1 MSMLVV
7 QRFFFSALLSLD
19 GTIAFCLAI
28 CIFLILVSTFL
39 VACFS
44 TFFIVCSSLR
54 AFFLSVF
61 YAFCAT
67 IFTFLLAAY
76 TFLVLTV
83 ATFLAIVVAFFSAT
97 ADNLASFWVF
107 FFLAAIDS
115 IGLFIGGL
123 SKLVAKGLSALLDSD
138 LKELPRELA
147 NKRLYMTL
155 NAVRDEKLI
164 AALYSKKIL
173 YLRLTWGVG
182 RWGPVSPSVVI
193 LG

>member
-7 QRFFFSALLSLD
+7 QRFFFSALLFLD
-19 GTIAFCLAI
+19 GIIAFCLAI
-28 CIFLILVSTFL
+28 CIFLILVSIFL
-39 VACFS
+39 VARFS
-44 TFFIVCSSLR
+44 TFFIAYSSLR
-54 AFFLSVF
+54 PFFLSVF
-61 YAFCAT
+61 YAFCTT

-76 TFLVLTV
+76 TFLGLTV
-83 ATFLAIVVAFFSAT
+83 ATFLAVVAAFFSAT
-97 ADNLASFWVF
+97 ADNLASFWAF

-147 NKRLYMTL
+147 NKWLYVTP

-164 AALYSKKIL
+164 AALYSKEIL
-173 YLRLTWGVG
+173 YLRLT
-182 RWGPVSPSVVI
+182 
-193 LG
+193 